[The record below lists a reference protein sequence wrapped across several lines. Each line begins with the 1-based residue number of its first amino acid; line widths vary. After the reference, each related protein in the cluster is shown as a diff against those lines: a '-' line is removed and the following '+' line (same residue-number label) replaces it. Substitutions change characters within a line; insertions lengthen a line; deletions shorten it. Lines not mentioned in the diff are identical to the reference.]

1 MNMSPGFEHTSDP
14 QKYLKTTK
22 MCTIDET
29 HTLTSDNDI
38 STAKN
43 NVGIPYTPIHGGL
56 E

>member
-1 MNMSPGFEHTSDP
+1 MNMSPGFDHTSDP

-22 MCTIDET
+22 IYTIDET
-29 HTLTSDNDI
+29 NTLTSDNDI
-38 STAKN
+38 STAKP